1 MPTTRFVVC
10 TAVLVRVFIAL
21 STWTVFQPDEY
32 FQSLE
37 PAHHLVFGYGHLTW
51 EWLSPRPIRSILYP
65 ALNVPIYWFLKVTGL
80 DTLGTFGDWL
90 VIGGPRVLH
99 GSLASLTDIF
109 LCSLTSKVIG
119 ERYVPIALLVSLTSM
134 FNVLSLSRSLSNSL
148 ETSLT
153 AVALS
158 YYPWISGPGVVIDQY
173 VVFCPYCRYRHVFR
187 SRVRLTLVFAALA
200 CAVRATNAVIWTYLV
215 GYLLWQIRSSRR
227 SLIATIQD
235 ASLIGGFTLSGI
247 FAVDTLYYGKPTFT
261 PLNFL
266 ETNLSNVSLF
276 YGGNSWHY
284 YLSQAIPIMCTTAL
298 PFTLREIW
306 LILRGRESPALGIML
321 SCITWTIGVYSLAEH
336 KEWRFIHPLLPMLH
350 LFATKSLGDMSNEKQ
365 NQKPSKSLSL
375 QRRFRITLL
384 FTLPI
389 SCYIALLYCSAPIE
403 VMAFIRSLPREELRD
418 GGIGFLT
425 PCHSTPGHAY
435 LHRPELANGRLWALG
450 CEPPLQNEGTATY
463 RDQTT
468 VFFASPH
475 MYLNERFPQS
485 VDPAY
490 PLSPF
495 PTSVPG
501 AIAEPNQYPWVHEW
515 PQYLVFFGALLRE
528 QGVQQLLEERGY
540 SEVWTAGRAWEGDC
554 DERKG
559 GIRVWRHVQ
568 L

>member
-1 MPTTRFVVC
+1 MTTTRFVIC
-10 TAVLVRVFIAL
+10 TALFVRVLIAL
-21 STWTVFQPDEY
+21 STSTVFQPDEY

-37 PAHHLVFGYGHLTW
+37 PAHNLVFGYGQLTW

-65 ALNVPIYWFLKVTGL
+65 ALNVPIYWFLKVTSL
-80 DTLGTFGDWL
+80 DTLGTLGDWL

-99 GSLASLTDIF
+99 GCFASLTDIF
-109 LCSLTSKVIG
+109 LCSLTHRVIG
-119 ERYVPIALLVSLTSM
+119 ERYVSIALLISLTSM

-153 AVALS
+153 TVALS
-158 YYPWISGPGVVIDQY
+158 HYPWVSGPGVAID
-173 VVFCPYCRYRHVFR
+173 R
-187 SRVRLTLVFAALA
+187 SRVRLALVFAALA
-200 CAVRATNAVIWTYLV
+200 CAVRATNAIIWIYLF
-215 GYLLWQIRSSRR
+215 GYLLWQMRSSRHALT
-227 SLIATIQD
+227 STIHEV
-235 ASLIGGFTLSGI
+235 SLIGCLTLCGI
-247 FAVDTLYYGKPTFT
+247 FALDSLYYGKPTFT

-266 ETNLSNVSLF
+266 ATNLSNVSLF
-276 YGGNSWHY
+276 YGGNAWHY

-306 LILRGRESPALGIML
+306 HILRGHELPALGTML
-321 SCITWTIGVYSLAEH
+321 GCIIWTVCVYSLAGH

-350 LFATKSLGDMSNEKQ
+350 LFATKSLGGMSTSSNETPMANQ
-365 NQKPSKSLSL
+365 NGSKSLIL
-375 QRRFRITLL
+375 QRRLRIVLL
-384 FTLPI
+384 STLPI

-418 GGIGFLT
+418 GGVGFLM

-435 LHRPELANGRLWALG
+435 LHRPELANGKMWALG
-450 CEPPLQNEGTATY
+450 CEPPLQNQDAVTY

-485 VDPAY
+485 VDSAY

-501 AIAEPNQYPWVHEW
+501 AIQSTAEPDQYPWVHEW
-515 PQYLVFFGALLRE
+515 PQYLVFFGALLHE
-528 QGVQQLLEERGY
+528 QGVRQLLEERGY
-540 SEVWTAGRAWEGDC
+540 TEIWMAGRAWEGDC

-559 GIRVWRHVQ
+559 GVKVWKHG
-568 L
+568 

>member
-1 MPTTRFVVC
+1 MPTTGFVVC
-10 TAVLVRVFIAL
+10 TALFVRVFIAL
-21 STWTVFQPDEY
+21 STSTVFQPDEY

-65 ALNVPIYWFLKVTGL
+65 ALNVPIYWFLKVAGL

-99 GSLASLTDIF
+99 GSFAALTDIF

-153 AVALS
+153 TVALS
-158 YYPWISGPGVVIDQY
+158 YYPWISGPGVAIDQ
-173 VVFCPYCRYRHVFR
+173 

-200 CAVRATNAVIWTYLV
+200 CAVRATNAVIWTHLV
-215 GYLLWQIRSSRR
+215 GYLLWQMRSSRR
-227 SLIATIQD
+227 SFIATIRD
-235 ASLIGGFTLSGI
+235 ASLIGGFALGGI
-247 FAVDTLYYGKPTFT
+247 FALDSLYYGKSTFT

-276 YGGNSWHY
+276 YGGNPWHY

-298 PFTLREIW
+298 PFTLWEIW

-321 SCITWTIGVYSLAEH
+321 GCITWTVGVYSLAGH

-350 LFATKSLGDMSNEKQ
+350 LFATKSLGDMSNAKPTE
-365 NQKPSKSLSL
+365 NQSPSKSPSL

-384 FTLPI
+384 LTLPI

-418 GGIGFLT
+418 GGIGFLM

-450 CEPPLQNEGTATY
+450 CEPPLQNQDTSTY

-468 VFFASPH
+468 VFFASPR

-485 VDPAY
+485 VDPSY
-490 PLSPF
+490 PPSPF

-501 AIAEPNQYPWVHEW
+501 AVRSTAAEPNQYPWVHEW
-515 PQYLVFFGALLRE
+515 PEYLVFFGALLHE
-528 QGVQQLLEERGY
+528 PGVQQLLEDRGY
-540 SEVWTAGRAWEGDC
+540 SEVWMAGRVWEGDC

-559 GIRVWRHVQ
+559 GVRVWKYVQ
-568 L
+568 Q